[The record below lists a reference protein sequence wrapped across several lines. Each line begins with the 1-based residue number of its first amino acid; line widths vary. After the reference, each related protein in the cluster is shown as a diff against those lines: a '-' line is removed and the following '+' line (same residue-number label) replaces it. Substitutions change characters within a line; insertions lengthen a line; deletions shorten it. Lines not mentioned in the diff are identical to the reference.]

1 MRAPFAWAFSKAI
14 YVHYRS
20 PHQLLTELPMLG
32 HIRTLILGNGIAQAL
47 QFLSILILSRIYLPS
62 DFGLLA
68 QVQSIAMMAA
78 IVGTLQLHLTIPLC
92 KSDDEARATAQ
103 SVQTISLA
111 LFALS
116 FFPALYFGKVF
127 AFSLV
132 LALFLGLAN
141 TYNSYLVFNG
151 KFGRLSGFYIARAV
165 VVISLQICFAM
176 LSINDGLLWG
186 MLIAEGLAALYLR
199 LTQLGSLRNIRIVPR
214 AAIELATRLK
224 SFSVYGTMQ
233 ELISVS
239 AFYAPLILFTFK
251 FDETTGG
258 QYAMA
263 NRLVWAPV
271 VLLSSSVAQV
281 LYHRFGKVSPT
292 SVTGLLEVLPS
303 KLVFA
308 AVLAACAISF
318 YLPGVFLYILGPQWG
333 LASQLL
339 PLQLLWGGFFL
350 LSTPFRIVCRAL
362 HMQKYQLAIDA
373 GMLALIGLLFT
384 FSSMTPLHI
393 MWALVMIALGQNA
406 LLVTAVLARL
416 KHFDVRD
423 PL

>member
-1 MRAPFAWAFSKAI
+1 
-14 YVHYRS
+14 
-20 PHQLLTELPMLG
+20 MLG
-32 HIRTLILGNGIAQAL
+32 HIKTLILGNGVAQAL

-68 QVQSIAMMAA
+68 QVQSIAMMAS
-78 IVGTLQLHLTIPLC
+78 IIGTLQLHLTIPLC
-92 KSDDEARATAQ
+92 KSDDEARDTAQ
-103 SVQTISLA
+103 SVQTITLA
-111 LFALS
+111 LFALF
-116 FFPALYFGKVF
+116 FFPALYFGKIY

-151 KFGRLSGFYIARAV
+151 KFDRLSGFYVARAV
-165 VVISLQICFAM
+165 AVIGMQISFAM
-176 LSINDGLLWG
+176 LSISDGLLWG

-214 AAIELATRLK
+214 AAIALATRLK

-251 FDETTGG
+251 FDEATGG

-281 LYHRFGKVSPT
+281 LYHRFGKVSPK
-292 SVTGLLEVLPS
+292 SVTELLEILPS

-308 AVLAACAISF
+308 AVLAACILSF
-318 YLPGVFLYILGPQWG
+318 YLQGVFLYTLGSQWG

-339 PLQLLWGGFFL
+339 PLQLLWGVFFL
-350 LSTPFRIVCRAL
+350 VSTPFRVVCRAL
-362 HMQKYQLAIDA
+362 HMQHYQLAIDA
-373 GMLALIGLLFT
+373 GMLALTGLLFT
-384 FSSMTPLHI
+384 LTAMTPLHT
-393 MWALVMIALGQNA
+393 MWGLVLIAFCQHALMIGVMWRKLTQIHTRG
-406 LLVTAVLARL
+406 TA
-416 KHFDVRD
+416 
-423 PL
+423 

>member
-1 MRAPFAWAFSKAI
+1 MRD
-14 YVHYRS
+14 
-20 PHQLLTELPMLG
+20 
-32 HIRTLILGNGIAQAL
+32 HIKKLILGNGIAQAL

-68 QVQSIAMMAA
+68 QVQSIAMMAS

-92 KSDDEARATAQ
+92 KSDDEARVNAQ

-111 LFALS
+111 LFALL
-116 FFPALYFGKVF
+116 FFPALYFGEVF

-165 VVISLQICFAM
+165 VVIGLQIGFAM
-176 LSINDGLLWG
+176 LSIDDGLLWG
-186 MLIAEGLAALYLR
+186 TVIAEGLTALYLR
-199 LTQLGSLRNIRIVPR
+199 LTQLGSLRSIRFTPR
-214 AAIELATRLK
+214 AAVELATRLK
-224 SFSVYGTMQ
+224 SFSVYGTLQ

-239 AFYAPLILFTFK
+239 AFYAPLILFTLK
-251 FDETTGG
+251 FDEATGG

-281 LYHRFGKVSPT
+281 LYHRFGKASPT
-292 SVTGLLEVLPS
+292 SVTELLEILPPKS
-303 KLVFA
+303 VF
-308 AVLAACAISF
+308 VMILTACALSF
-318 YLPGVFLYILGPQWG
+318 YLQGMFLYLLGPQWE

-339 PLQLLWGGFFL
+339 PLQLLWGCFFL
-350 LSTPFRIVCRAL
+350 VSTPFRVVCRAI
-362 HMQKYQLAIDA
+362 HMQKYQLTIDA
-373 GMLALIGLLFT
+373 GILALIGLLFT
-384 FSSMTPLHI
+384 LSSMTPLHT
-393 MWALVMIALGQNA
+393 MWGLVMIAFCQHA
-406 LLVTAVLARL
+406 LMVGTMWRKLE
-416 KHFDVRD
+416 HIHMSCVR
-423 PL
+423 

>member
-1 MRAPFAWAFSKAI
+1 
-14 YVHYRS
+14 
-20 PHQLLTELPMLG
+20 MLD
-32 HIRTLILGNGIAQAL
+32 HIKKLILGNGIAQVL

-92 KSDDEARATAQ
+92 KSEAEACDTAQ
-103 SVQTISLA
+103 SVQTISLI
-111 LFALS
+111 LFALL
-116 FFPALYFGKVF
+116 FFPALYFGKIF
-127 AFSLV
+127 AFSLI
-132 LALFLGLAN
+132 LSLFLGLTN

-151 KFGRLSGFYIARAV
+151 KFGRLSGFYIVRV
-165 VVISLQICFAM
+165 VVIICMQISFAM
-176 LSINDGLLWG
+176 LAITDGLVWG

-199 LTQLGSLRNIRIVPR
+199 LTQFGSLRNIRIVPR
-214 AAIELATRLK
+214 AAIALAFRFK

-251 FDETTGG
+251 FDEATGG

-281 LYHRFGKVSPT
+281 LYHRFGKVSPRN
-292 SVTGLLEVLPS
+292 VTEVLEILPS

-308 AVLAACAISF
+308 AVLAVCALSF
-318 YLPGVFLYILGPQWG
+318 YLQGVFLYILGSQWG

-339 PLQLLWGGFFL
+339 PLQLLWGIFFL
-350 LSTPFRIVCRAL
+350 VSTPFRVVCRAL
-362 HMQKYQLAIDA
+362 HMQQYQLTIDA
-373 GMLALIGLLFT
+373 GMLVLTGLLFT
-384 FSSMTPLHI
+384 LTTMTPLHT
-393 MWALVMIALGQNA
+393 MWGLVLIAFFQHALMVGVIWRK
-406 LLVTAVLARL
+406 LA
-416 KHFDVRD
+416 
-423 PL
+423 